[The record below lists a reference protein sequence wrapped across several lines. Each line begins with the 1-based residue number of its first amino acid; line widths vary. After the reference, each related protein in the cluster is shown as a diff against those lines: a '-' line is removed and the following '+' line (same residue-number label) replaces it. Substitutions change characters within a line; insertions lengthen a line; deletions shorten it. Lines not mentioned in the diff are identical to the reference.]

1 MKAHQNMTLKE
12 LRDYVRT
19 KKLNK
24 IVQLTMNKPA
34 LIEGLK
40 KIDHWEDVEK
50 KKRTRPGKGVLQIG
64 KKPDKPA
71 RIDTSNKNKGM
82 VLKSQPK
89 KETPKK
95 KAPKKKAPKKIAPKK
110 PRGLKIRSYEDGEYG
125 KITEIIYSV
134 GGIDIKLYHNYYHKE
149 EKDELYLETF
159 NNENTSGLK
168 KGTARK
174 VLYDTVNWLVHNKI
188 VSVSNSFKL
197 HAKSP
202 IGEGYSQSK
211 LNTMYEKMGFKRHGG
226 IDDKPKYSM
235 NVGEYLEKN
244 K

>member
-50 KKRTRPGKGVLQIG
+50 KKRTVTKLQSKGVLQIG
-64 KKPDKPA
+64 KKPDKPQ

-89 KETPKK
+89 K
-95 KAPKKKAPKKIAPKK
+95 KAPKKKAPKK
-110 PRGLKIRSYEDGEYG
+110 PRGLKIRTYEDGGYG

-134 GGIDIKLYHNYYHKE
+134 GGIYIKLFHNYYHKE

-159 NNENTSGLK
+159 NNENTSGSK

-202 IGEGYSQSK
+202 LGEGYSQSK
-211 LNTMYEKMGFKRHGG
+211 LNTMYENMGFKRISG
-226 IDDKPKYSM
+226 IDSKPKYSM
-235 NVGEYLEKN
+235 NVGEYLKN
-244 K
+244 NK